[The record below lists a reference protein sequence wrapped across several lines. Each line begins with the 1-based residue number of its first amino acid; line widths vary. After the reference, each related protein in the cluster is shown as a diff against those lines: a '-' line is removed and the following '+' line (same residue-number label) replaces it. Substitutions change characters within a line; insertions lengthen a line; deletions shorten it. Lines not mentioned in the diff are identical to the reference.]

1 MSLAAKPASRLS
13 PKPPSVVGGRPA
25 TKRRHPVPPVITLA
39 RRKDLED
46 LIRLVR
52 AYYRFEGIRF
62 REGALAALRKL
73 LTVPT
78 LGRAW
83 ILRDRGCAI
92 GYAIL
97 TFNFDVE
104 FGGPE
109 GILTDLY
116 LKPGHRGQGLGRRL

>member
-1 MSLAAKPASRLS
+1 MSLAAKPASGLRPS
-13 PKPPSVVGGRPA
+13 PSSVVGGRPA
-25 TKRRHPVPPVITLA
+25 RRPRRLAPPVITLA

-46 LIRLVR
+46 LVRLVR

-62 REGALAALRKL
+62 RQSALVALRKL

-83 ILRDRGCAI
+83 ILRDRGRAI

-104 FGGPE
+104 FGGLE
-109 GILTDLY
+109 GMLTDLY
-116 LKPGHRGQGLGRRL
+116 L